1 MIGAKVKKSDKKS
14 VLNTPRDWASMIVI
28 ITVQVAALTLV
39 ACFLSDSGWMAWTVL
54 AIVSASALYFV
65 AMFIY
70 KIYRGRLCR
79 AVFSKNGIKYSK
91 FFTAMEISSEK
102 LCIEPFS
109 IGRKDDK
116 AAYIRL
122 FDDSSHDGDEEGI
135 IVSLTFKRLCRLFD
149 VVPTAIIEYVLKTTS
164 NVMLEA
170 MKRYAPQ
177 SLTEEIDKEL
187 AERQIKAESEAPAAK
202 TANKKKKKHKH
213 K

>member
-1 MIGAKVKKSDKKS
+1 MIGAKVKKKGKKS

-39 ACFLSDSGWMAWTVL
+39 ACFLRDSGWMAWTVL

-79 AVFSKNGIKYSK
+79 AVFSKNGIKYNK

-102 LCIEPFS
+102 IRIEPFS
-109 IGRKDDK
+109 VGRKDDK

-122 FDDSSHDGDEEGI
+122 FDGSSEDGDEEGV
-135 IVSLTFKRLCRLFD
+135 IVSLTFKRLCRLFE
-149 VVPTAIIEYVLKTTS
+149 VIPTAIIEYVLKTTS

-187 AERQIKAESEAPAAK
+187 AERQTKAESETPAAK